1 MTRTTENVKFDEA
14 LNKLGY
20 KMVHRGCWESSD
32 LKTRVFSTGDDPT
45 NEWKVYRHNG
55 KSFQPV
61 PGGGGVGS
69 VALLQFFNNS
79 L

>member
-1 MTRTTENVKFDEA
+1 MTKTSENVAFAET

-20 KMVHRGCWESSD
+20 HMVHKGCWESSD
-32 LKTRVFSTGDDPT
+32 LKTRVFSTGGDPL
-45 NEWKVYRHNG
+45 NEWKIFKHNG

-61 PGGGGVGS
+61 PGAEGVGS
-69 VALLQFFNNS
+69 VALLQFVNNS